1 MTYSPLHWLSRE
13 NSRVKHQDCATRA
26 VQHCRTSRSRTQ
38 IKRSSRK
45 LENTSLDGGAKE
57 EEVKVRSSVKK
68 ICENCKVV
76 RRHGVVYVIC
86 STAKHKQRQG

>member
-1 MTYSPLHWLSRE
+1 MTYSPLQWLSRE
-13 NSRVKHQDCATRA
+13 KSRVLAPRLRDQRGSALPDFKIQNSNR
-26 VQHCRTSRSRTQ
+26 
-38 IKRSSRK
+38 RSSGK
-45 LENTSLDGGAKE
+45 LENQSLDGGAKE

>member
-1 MTYSPLHWLSRE
+1 MHGRALPEKPEKT
-13 NSRVKHQDCATRA
+13 RV
-26 VQHCRTSRSRTQ
+26 
-38 IKRSSRK
+38 
-45 LENTSLDGGAKE
+45 GGAKE

-86 STAKHKQRQG
+86 STPKHKQRQG